1 MKKDNARWYD
11 GNLITPLETCSIRV
25 RATSQGM
32 DPQLRRDVWKYLL
45 NYVPFHANHAER
57 DHIMATKRSVI
68 TIWRV
73 GKHRGADNQQ
83 PPILGI
89 VRLPLGSPT

>member
-11 GNLITPLETCSIRV
+11 GNLIAPLETCSIRV
-25 RATSQGM
+25 RPTSQGM

-45 NYVPFHANHAER
+45 NYVPFHATHAER

-73 GKHRGADNQQ
+73 GKTPWR
-83 PPILGI
+83 
-89 VRLPLGSPT
+89 